1 MAEYRLPTLNK
12 VMMVGNLTKDPELK
26 ATTNGT
32 PVVNFRI
39 ASDRRYKSNQGEWK
53 EEVCYVS
60 VVAWHKVAES
70 CGTYLKKGDAVLVE
84 GELQS
89 RSWENDK
96 GEKRNAVEIRAYR
109 VQFLNRKK
117 SAEGDEPV
125 EVVAEEPA
133 VEEQA

>member
-1 MAEYRLPTLNK
+1 MTDYRLPSLNK
-12 VMMVGNLTKDPELK
+12 VYIVGNLTKDPELK
-26 ATTNGT
+26 NTNNGT

-39 ASDRRYKSNQGEWK
+39 ASDRRFKNNMGEWK

-70 CGTYLKKGDAVLVE
+70 CGKYLKKGEAVLVE

-89 RSWENDK
+89 RSWETDK
-96 GEKRNAVEIRAYR
+96 GEKRSVLEIRAYR

-117 SAEGDEPV
+117 SAEGEEVIIDEVSEDVP
-125 EVVAEEPA
+125 
-133 VEEQA
+133 EEQN